1 MSPMWDVREL
11 PNDLPDWGQLLPDF
25 LSSPTGR
32 QLTERLRLEASLHSI
47 FPQPQNVLRALI
59 LTPLHQVRVVILGQ
73 DPYHGVGQADG
84 LSFSVPRGVAPPPS
98 LRNIFR
104 ELREDLGVTVP
115 AGFELSHWAKQGV
128 LLLNTTL
135 TVRADSAGSH
145 RGFGWEALTDAV
157 IQRVNDLDH
166 PVVFVLW
173 GKDAQNKLSHVD
185 RSKHLAICSPHP
197 SPLSAHRG
205 FFGSRPFSRTN
216 QFMSD
221 AGFNGV
227 VWV

>member
-1 MSPMWDVREL
+1 MSLMWDVQEL
-11 PNDLPDWGQLLPDF
+11 PSDVPDWGRLLPDF
-25 LSSPTGR
+25 LASPTGM
-32 QLTERLRLEASLHSI
+32 QLTERLQLEASGHAI
-47 FPQPQNVLRALI
+47 YPQPQNVFRALM
-59 LTPLHQVRVVILGQ
+59 LTPLTQVRVVILGQ

-98 LRNIFR
+98 LRNIYR

-135 TVRADSAGSH
+135 TVRENVAGSH
-145 RGFGWEALTDAV
+145 RGFGWEVLTDLV
-157 IQRVNDLDH
+157 IQRVNDLEH
-166 PVVFVLW
+166 PLVFVLW
-173 GKDAQNKLSHVD
+173 GKDAQNKLSQVN

-216 QFMSD
+216 HFLSE
-221 AGFNGV
+221 AGYNCIA
-227 VWV
+227 WV